1 MVTRRSLHS
10 LTGGWRRGNKSAGK
24 DANRKLF
31 LEQLEDRRLLA
42 VGPQIIGIQPNDG
55 DLLLFDEPDQIRS
68 TAPRELLFR
77 FDENQ
82 IFDASKLDGIQIT
95 RSNLDAVSADE
106 ETRVWWWYSPGDGD
120 GVIRTSLF
128 IH

>member
-1 MVTRRSLHS
+1 MVIRRSRPS
-10 LTGGWRRGNKSAGK
+10 PARGWRTGKSSAGK

-55 DLLLFDEPDQIRS
+55 DLLLFDQPDQIRN

-82 IFDASKLDGIQIT
+82 VFDTANLEGIQIT
-95 RSNLDAVSADE
+95 GSNLDGQFAAASVES
-106 ETRVWWWYSPGDGD
+106 
-120 GVIRTSLF
+120 
-128 IH
+128 